1 MKQRDT
7 SMLLKKIEKKKKMF
21 LKALHENRGNISYAC
36 SATDIGRTHYY
47 RWIKEDAEFKE
58 AVLNVKEYNIDHVES
73 KLHEKIDEGD
83 ITAIIFYLKTQGKG
97 RGYVERQD
105 IDIGIRKIGIDAEE
119 SYE

>member
-7 SMLLKKIEKKKKMF
+7 SMLLKKIEKKKIMF

-47 RWIKEDAEFKE
+47 PWIKEDAEFKE
-58 AVLNVKEYNIDHVES
+58 AVLNVKEYNIDHVEY
-73 KLHEKIDEGD
+73 KPAEKTAEGD
-83 ITAIIFYLKTQGKG
+83 ITATISYHTTQVTG
-97 RGYVERQD
+97 RGYVVRQD
-105 IDIGIRKIGIDAEE
+105 IHQGHRQTGLDAEE